1 MIKEE
6 TEDILM
12 EQQQKKY
19 LHIQAL
25 TIRVH
30 AYVTYTR
37 S

>member
-6 TEDILM
+6 IEDILM
-12 EQQQKKY
+12 EQQKKY